1 MSPPP
6 PPRLPGL
13 CGPSQKPQFIDSSRL
28 LTVMSVICF
37 YFTGSESEDGESAD
51 SKSRFKIHILER
63 GTKYT
68 EKIEIDEDNE
78 LEYFHVPAHN
88 DVAESDY
95 LYDFKNVS
103 F

>member
-1 MSPPP
+1 M
-6 PPRLPGL
+6 
-13 CGPSQKPQFIDSSRL
+13 
-28 LTVMSVICF
+28 V
-37 YFTGSESEDGESAD
+37 ESAD
-51 SKSRFKIHILER
+51 SKSRFQIHILER

-78 LEYFHVPAHN
+78 LEYFHVPSHN
-88 DVAESDY
+88 DVAESDH